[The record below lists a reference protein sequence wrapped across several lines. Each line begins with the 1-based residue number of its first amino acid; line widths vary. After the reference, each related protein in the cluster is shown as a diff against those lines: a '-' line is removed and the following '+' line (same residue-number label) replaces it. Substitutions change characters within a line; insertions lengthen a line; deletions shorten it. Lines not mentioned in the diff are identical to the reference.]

1 MNPSC
6 MKIRLITFLSFL
18 LFAPVAGQPG
28 SERSA
33 RLEKK
38 AARRSAFIPDFFSE
52 WHHMG
57 AVRIDSIQVN
67 REKMTLD
74 YYFNPATIQIPARMD
89 WIENLHN
96 ELSVKLRG
104 TFRDYRIN
112 LWALN
117 RLLEEYIPNAFRDAS
132 LPPDTLRISKAFTGP
147 PLVTTAS
154 RKMVNKGLAGNHIA
168 LWPSHGLFFDQQL
181 DRWQWQRAR
190 LWQTVEDIFP
200 WSFTSEY
207 LIPMLE
213 NAGANVLI
221 PRERDTQVHE
231 VIVDN
236 DFSTGNSQLL
246 TNGDDWKFIDYTG
259 FKWADTLL
267 QGQNPFEPGT
277 SISHVTFPGDS
288 SAITYVPDI
297 PSSGEYAVYVSYA
310 KTPRCINNT
319 HYTVRY
325 SGGQAEFFVNQCM
338 GAGTWI
344 YLGTFHFIKG
354 SHSSSGSVK
363 VSAPDSEGILST
375 DAIRF
380 GGGMGNVARKPG
392 REVLAKQRSVNDGMI
407 ADVNIP
413 KDTVAYVYKVSGKP
427 RWMEGSRYY
436 LQYAGM
442 PDSLTYNLNDGKNDY
457 NDDYMSRPE
466 WVNYLIGASRPQ
478 YSDKYRNGLGIPVDL
493 SLAFHTDAGVTWGDT
508 VIGTLGIFSTVRNNG
523 LFPDGRSKLSSRDLT
538 DLIQTQLVEDIRKTI
553 DPRWTRRALWDREY
567 SEAWRP
573 VVPAVLLELLSHQ
586 NLADMRYGLDPRFK
600 FTAARAIYKG
610 LLRYLAN
617 EQVREAV
624 IQPLPPDHLA
634 IEVLE
639 NKKIRLSWKDVDD
652 PLEPSARAEGYRIYQ
667 RKNDEGFGQGIY
679 TNANSYDVDLP
690 EWGPIYS
697 FKVTAVN
704 SGGESFPGEILSV
717 ALLPGN
723 EKPVLLVNAFDRICG
738 PAFFDKGDMAGIAWW
753 EDEGVPYK
761 RDLSF
766 TGHQYDF
773 SRTSEW
779 IHDDSQGWGA
789 SNADMETHAITG
801 NTFDNTVIHGEALRD
816 AGFSHV
822 SVSDEAFEAMEIN
835 HGEYAALDVI
845 FGEER
850 GTTVFGKDS
859 VMEFRLFTPGLIKAV
874 SNFTVSGGPVFMSG
888 AYIGTDMMENRD
900 SSAIHFAADVLHY
913 IWRTHHATSR
923 GQLNTTEKGSGIFP
937 ENVQFN
943 TEFNSALYRVES
955 PDAIEPVGNGSFR
968 ICRYASGNT
977 SAGIAYKGAYKT
989 VVLGFPFETITDES
1003 SRGDVMEKIMK
1014 FLTYEIRN
1022 TQP

>member
-1 MNPSC
+1 
-6 MKIRLITFLSFL
+6 MKIRLITILTLFLFTALTGMSASDRSF
-18 LFAPVAGQPG
+18 
-28 SERSA
+28 

-38 AARRSAFIPDFFSE
+38 ALKRSAFIPGFFSE
-52 WHHMG
+52 WQHMG
-57 AVRIDSIQVN
+57 AVRIDSIHIS

-74 YYFNPATIQIPARMD
+74 YFFNPATSQIPARIE

-96 ELSVKLRG
+96 ELSAKLGG
-104 TFRDYRIN
+104 TFRNYRIN
-112 LWALN
+112 LWARD
-117 RLLEEYIPNAFRDAS
+117 RLLEEYIPNALRDSS
-132 LPPDTLRISKAFTGP
+132 LPQDTLRISKPYTGP
-147 PLVTTAS
+147 PLVTTANFK
-154 RKMVNKGLAGNHIA
+154 RVNKGLAGNHIA

-181 DRWQWQRAR
+181 NRWQWQRAR

-213 NAGANVLI
+213 NAGANILI
-221 PRERDTQVHE
+221 PRERDTQIHE

-236 DFSTGNSQLL
+236 DFNSGDSKLL
-246 TNGDDWKFIDYTG
+246 TNSGEWKFFDYPG
-259 FKWADTLL
+259 FKWTDTLL
-267 QGQNPFEPGT
+267 QGQNPFELGT
-277 SISHVTFPGDS
+277 GITHVTLPGDS

-297 PSSGEYAVYVSYA
+297 PASGEYAVYVSYA
-310 KTPRCINNT
+310 KTIRCINNT
-319 HYTVRY
+319 QYTVRF
-325 SGGQAEFFVNQCM
+325 SGGQVEFFVNQCM

-354 SHSSSGSVK
+354 THIASGSVT

-380 GGGMGNVARKPG
+380 GGGMGNVARNK
-392 REVLAKQRSVNDGMI
+392 I
-407 ADVNIP
+407 
-413 KDTVAYVYKVSGKP
+413 SGKP

-442 PDSLTYNLNDGKNDY
+442 PDSLVYSLNDGKNDY

-466 WVNYLIGASRPQ
+466 WVNYLIGSARPQ

-493 SLAFHTDAGVTWGDT
+493 SLAFHTDAGVTGGDT

-523 LFPDGRSKLSSRDLT
+523 LFPDGRSRLSSRDLT
-538 DLIQTQLVEDIRKTI
+538 DLIQTQLVEDIQKTI
-553 DPRWTRRALWDREY
+553 DPRWIRRALWDREY

-573 VVPAVLLELLSHQ
+573 AVPAMLLELLSHQ
-586 NLADMRYGLDPRFK
+586 NLADMKYGLDPRFK

-610 LLRYLAN
+610 LLRYLAF
-617 EQVREAV
+617 EQGRELV

-639 NKKIRLSWKDVDD
+639 HKKIRLTWKNVED
-652 PLEPSARAEGYRIYQ
+652 PLEASAKAEGYRIYQ
-667 RKNDEGFGQGIY
+667 RKEDEGFGPGIY
-679 TNANSYDVDLP
+679 CNENFYDLDLP
-690 EWGPIYS
+690 EWGTLYS

-723 EKPVLLVNAFDRICG
+723 EKPVLLVNAFDRTCG

-761 RDLSF
+761 HDLSF

-773 SRTSEW
+773 SRNSEW

-789 SNADMETHAITG
+789 SSADMETVANTG
-801 NTFDNTVIHGEALRD
+801 NTFDNTAIHGKALHD

-822 SVSDEAFEAMEIN
+822 SVSDEAFETMEIKP
-835 HGEYAALDVI
+835 GKYAAIDVI

-850 GTTVFGKDS
+850 GTTAFGNSGHK
-859 VMEFRLFTPGLIKAV
+859 EFRLFTPGMIKAIT
-874 SNFTVSGGPVFMSG
+874 NFTVTGGPVFLSG
-888 AYIGTDMMENRD
+888 AYIGTDMMENHD
-900 SSAIHFAADVLHY
+900 SSAIRFASEVLHY
-913 IWRTHHATSR
+913 VWRTHHATTK
-923 GQLNTTEKGSGIFP
+923 GQVYATDKGTGIFP
-937 ENVQFN
+937 EFVQFN
-943 TEFNSALYRVES
+943 TEFNNDMYRVES
-955 PDAIEPVGNGSFR
+955 PDAIEPVGTGSFR
-968 ICRYASGNT
+968 ICRYVSGNT
-977 SAGIAYKGAYKT
+977 SAGIAFKGAYNT
-989 VVLGFPFETITDES
+989 VILGFPFETITDES
-1003 SRGDVMEKIMK
+1003 AREDVMEKIMK
-1014 FLTYEIRN
+1014 FLTLEIRN
-1022 TQP
+1022 MQP